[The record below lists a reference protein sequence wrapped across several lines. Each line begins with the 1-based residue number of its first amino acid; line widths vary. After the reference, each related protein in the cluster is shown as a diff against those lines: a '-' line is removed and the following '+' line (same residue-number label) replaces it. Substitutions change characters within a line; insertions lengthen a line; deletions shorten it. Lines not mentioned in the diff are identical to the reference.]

1 MVRIGFGQREV
12 GLKKVWLENLD
23 SDTPP
28 GPPPPPK
35 KKKQT
40 NKQTNKKQ
48 NKKKV
53 DALAVLLFCSYTLLD
68 LDATVRRRQRGQYII
83 KRFNERKKCLCTS
96 LNIWGNF
103 STVLCEK
110 TTLLTSYRDSPVMSS
125 TISVYVLLAT
135 SKRPVEKPLIILISI
150 NTSVT
155 NVYKRTV
162 LREFSQV

>member
-23 SDTPP
+23 SYTPS
-28 GPPPPPK
+28 GPPPPK
-35 KKKQT
+35 KKK
-40 NKQTNKKQ
+40 NKKKTKTNKKQ
-48 NKKKV
+48 NKKKG

-68 LDATVRRRQRGQYII
+68 LDATVRRRQRGQYI
-83 KRFNERKKCLCTS
+83 KRFNERKKCLSTS

-150 NTSVT
+150 NTSAT

>member
-23 SDTPP
+23 SYTPS

-35 KKKQT
+35 KKKKKT
-40 NKQTNKKQ
+40 NKNKQKTKQ
-48 NKKKV
+48 KKG